1 MAPISNKRKSLKANS
16 SLGNARKLEL
26 AKQKIELSRVQ
37 SLEKEND
44 DLKLE
49 VENLRNKLADM
60 QRELQLEKNHK
71 EFLRGMLANSRR
83 GCFMLQED
91 ASERNEQ
98 LASIRHELQV
108 LKNDQNCRLHA
119 AKKEYEFF
127 VEKNHREK
135 LEKIRKQTEELKKR
149 CLPPSSSQKPYNQ
162 LRTRETKKQR
172 FETVKSAIETY
183 VGPENMD
190 SFLTDFIGNIASDPR
205 FSFSTTLDAWDSFV
219 ATTHWKLSDGFL
231 KDFKAFWSVAVTRKI
246 VQKPL
251 GDCKFLSAVFNHAG
265 QSSRSPCYV
274 CNASWSNHGAH
285 ASTLKSFKFEESG
298 SLRTLEQLQNEGN
311 PLLELSPELAGPP
324 QLHTFLGIVQS
335 YVVNWLIALA
345 NREDYGPEVLP
356 LDLKKQCKLL
366 KSAEREEQWY
376 ESRARG
382 LRFAIEN
389 VQRVL
394 EVITKLFSDVPSR
407 KSAIHQCGSVLCV
420 ASFAKK
426 STFGKLKSFQ
436 CTSCKRF
443 IHNVCGFVFTSIDEE
458 QSMIECNTQCVDCRE
473 GSALSL
479 QLRKELLEELLDELV
494 SQLEEDADVLNEVKD
509 DREELEG
516 MLRKSSGQ
524 TRKQLEETFRQI
536 GCDYRVWYQELTG
549 NQVRKLLRHSSID
562 LILSVFAPSEELR
575 KMRKVME
582 SLAFL
587 MSEADNRIKSDED
600 IDKIANTVNLIVFNL
615 RDLQPNVTVTP
626 KLHILAAH
634 LIPFLRK
641 HRSWG
646 RMTEQGLESLH
657 AIINN
662 LTNRFASVRDTRLQY
677 LLILQQ
683 LGNYNLLFDTG
694 ISMSPNS

>member
-1 MAPISNKRKSLKANS
+1 MGSVFDQI
-16 SLGNARKLEL
+16 
-26 AKQKIELSRVQ
+26 
-37 SLEKEND
+37 
-44 DLKLE
+44 
-49 VENLRNKLADM
+49 NKL
-60 QRELQLEKNHK
+60 
-71 EFLRGMLANSRR
+71 
-83 GCFMLQED
+83 
-91 ASERNEQ
+91 
-98 LASIRHELQV
+98 
-108 LKNDQNCRLHA
+108 
-119 AKKEYEFF
+119 KKVTF
-127 VEKNHREK
+127 
-135 LEKIRKQTEELKKR
+135 
-149 CLPPSSSQKPYNQ
+149 
-162 LRTRETKKQR
+162 
-172 FETVKSAIETY
+172 IE
-183 VGPENMD
+183 G
-190 SFLTDFIGNIASDPR
+190 
-205 FSFSTTLDAWDSFV
+205 
-219 ATTHWKLSDGFL
+219 
-231 KDFKAFWSVAVTRKI
+231 SVAVTRKI

-626 KLHILAAH
+626 KLHLLAAH